1 MSDRV
6 SSPTAVW
13 KSLLI
18 LFIFVFCFSQQSLYA
33 MGRKPKPFRVKV
45 KVDFGP
51 AGKPFHEEMLFV
63 EKGTTPKEAVSQVF
77 PILSGK
83 TCCSFR
89 EVMEIGGVRVDPAKN
104 RWWTC
109 AVNGSRKIS
118 PQKKKLKPGDVV
130 EWKYIEDLQ

>member
-1 MSDRV
+1 MKKKFL
-6 SSPTAVW
+6 AVALAALFLIPQPH
-13 KSLLI
+13 LL
-18 LFIFVFCFSQQSLYA
+18 A
-33 MGRKPKPFRVKV
+33 MGKRPPFEVTV

-51 AGKPFHEEMLFV
+51 SGKAAHEEKILV

-89 EVMEIGGVRVDPAKN
+89 EIMAIDGVKVDPAQN

-109 AVNGSRKIS
+109 RLNGSTKVS
-118 PQKKKLKPGDVV
+118 PAKTKLKAGDHV
-130 EWKYIEDLQ
+130 EWRYAEDEQ